1 MVTSLILE
9 HSGHPVTKAN
19 FYNHQVGRKLETEDK
34 EYVKELLKARANP
47 KNIAN
52 VLTQRKGASYNAQ
65 DVRNIIARINVD
77 EEAVASVEES
87 LGELVDNGGEV
98 RYKKQDNTDNV
109 EVIWVQTRDMRSQL
123 SKSSPRLF
131 ECDTTFGTQ
140 VCLLRLLSYPL
151 LTIVFLSGG
160 RL

>member
-1 MVTSLILE
+1 M
-9 HSGHPVTKAN
+9 
-19 FYNHQVGRKLETEDK
+19 
-34 EYVKELLKARANP
+34 KARANP